1 LKTSTL
7 RLTGER
13 KSVSKTWS
21 KEKGV
26 CVMRASVKT
35 TARKQIGVIGA
46 GTCGSEVRALAEMV
60 GREVAKRRAVLLC
73 GGLGGVMEAAAYGA
87 KQEGGITLGILPGA
101 LREEANLWIDIAVVS
116 GMGHARNA
124 LIAQS
129 SDALIAVNGEY
140 GTLSEI
146 AFGLKMGTPV
156 VVLEPGWK
164 IEGVY
169 RAKSPEEA
177 VELAFRL
184 IEGDGKTEKSAGEKF
199 EKA

>member
-1 LKTSTL
+1 LKTSKL

-13 KSVSKTWS
+13 KSVSKTWN

-46 GTCGSEVRALAEMV
+46 GACGSEVRVLAEMV

-146 AFGLKMGTPV
+146 AFGLKMGKPV

>member
-1 LKTSTL
+1 
-7 RLTGER
+7 
-13 KSVSKTWS
+13 
-21 KEKGV
+21 
-26 CVMRASVKT
+26 MRASVKT
-35 TARKQIGVIGA
+35 AVRKQIGVIGA
-46 GTCGSEVRALAEMV
+46 GSCGSEVGAFAEIV
-60 GREVAKRRAVLLC
+60 GRGIAKRGAVLLC
-73 GGLGGVMEAAAYGA
+73 GSLGGVMEAAAYGA

-129 SDALIAVNGEY
+129 SDALIAVSGEY

-146 AFGLKMGTPV
+146 ALGLKMGKPV
-156 VVLEPGWK
+156 VVLEPSWK
-164 IEGVY
+164 IEGVH

>member
-1 LKTSTL
+1 MKAS
-7 RLTGER
+7 E
-13 KSVSKTWS
+13 KS
-21 KEKGV
+21 E
-26 CVMRASVKT
+26 
-35 TARKQIGVIGA
+35 ARKQIGVIGA
-46 GTCGSEVRALAEMV
+46 GACGSDVRVLAERV
-60 GREVAKRRAVLLC
+60 GREIAKRGAVMLC

-101 LREEANLWIDIAVVS
+101 FREEANLWIDIAIFS

-146 AFGLKMGTPV
+146 ALGLKMGKPV

-164 IEGVY
+164 IEGVH
-169 RAKSPEEA
+169 RAKNPEEA
-177 VELAFRL
+177 VEIAFRL
-184 IEGDGKTEKSAGEKF
+184 TESNRKS
-199 EKA
+199 

>member
-1 LKTSTL
+1 MKAPMKTDS
-7 RLTGER
+7 
-13 KSVSKTWS
+13 
-21 KEKGV
+21 
-26 CVMRASVKT
+26 
-35 TARKQIGVIGA
+35 RKQIGVIGA
-46 GTCGSEVRALAEMV
+46 GACSSEIRALAEVV
-60 GREVAKRRAVLLC
+60 GREVAKRGAILLC

-87 KQEGGITLGILPGA
+87 KQEGGITLGILPGT
-101 LREEANLWIDIAVVS
+101 LREEANIWIDIAVVS

-124 LIAQS
+124 LISQS
-129 SDALIAVNGEY
+129 SDALIAVSGEY

-146 AFGLKMGTPV
+146 ALGLKMGKPV

-184 IEGDGKTEKSAGEKF
+184 TEGNGKP
-199 EKA
+199 

>member
-1 LKTSTL
+1 
-7 RLTGER
+7 
-13 KSVSKTWS
+13 
-21 KEKGV
+21 
-26 CVMRASVKT
+26 MRASVKT
-35 TARKQIGVIGA
+35 VVRKQIGVIGA
-46 GTCGSEVRALAEMV
+46 GACGSEIRALAEMV
-60 GREVAKRRAVLLC
+60 GREVAKRGAVLLC

-87 KQEGGITLGILPGA
+87 KQEGGITLGILPGT
-101 LREEANLWIDIAVVS
+101 LREEANPWIDIAVLS

-146 AFGLKMGTPV
+146 ALGLKMGKPV
-156 VVLEPGWK
+156 VVLESKWE
-164 IEGVY
+164 IEGAH

-184 IEGDGKTEKSAGEKF
+184 IEDDGKTEKSAGEKF

>member
-1 LKTSTL
+1 
-7 RLTGER
+7 
-13 KSVSKTWS
+13 
-21 KEKGV
+21 
-26 CVMRASVKT
+26 MRVLVK
-35 TARKQIGVIGA
+35 KQIGVIGA
-46 GTCGSEVRALAEMV
+46 GACGSEIKALAEMV
-60 GREVAKRRAVLLC
+60 GKEVAKRGGFLLC

-87 KQEGGITLGILPGA
+87 KQEGGTTLGILPGA
-101 LREEANLWIDIAVVS
+101 LRNEANPWIDIAVLS

-146 AFGLKMGTPV
+146 ALGLKMGKPV
-156 VVLEPGWK
+156 IVLESKWE
-164 IEGVY
+164 IEGSH

-184 IEGDGKTEKSAGEKF
+184 IQENEMG
-199 EKA
+199 